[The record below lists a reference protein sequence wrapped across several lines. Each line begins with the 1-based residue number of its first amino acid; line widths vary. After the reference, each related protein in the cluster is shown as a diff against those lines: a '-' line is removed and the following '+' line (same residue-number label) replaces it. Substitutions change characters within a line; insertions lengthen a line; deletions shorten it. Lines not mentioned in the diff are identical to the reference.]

1 MASSMRALTEPLCDL
16 RMPRSMERVAHDID
30 DIVRDANLT
39 LDERVADRLGDLL
52 LDTDEILVLLTGR
65 ESEAM
70 QVLEPRLRKIYDEID
85 EILRQ
90 VAS

>member
-1 MASSMRALTEPLCDL
+1 MV
-16 RMPRSMERVAHDID
+16 RVAHDID
-30 DIVRDANLT
+30 DIVREANLT

-52 LDTDEILVLLTGR
+52 LDTDEILVLLTER

-70 QVLEPRLRKIYDEID
+70 QVFEPRLRKIYDEID

>member
-1 MASSMRALTEPLCDL
+1 MV
-16 RMPRSMERVAHDID
+16 RVAHDID
-30 DIVRDANLT
+30 DIVREANLT

-52 LDTDEILVLLTGR
+52 LDTDEILVLLTER
-65 ESEAM
+65 ESEAR
-70 QVLEPRLRKIYDEID
+70 QVFEPRLRKIYDEID